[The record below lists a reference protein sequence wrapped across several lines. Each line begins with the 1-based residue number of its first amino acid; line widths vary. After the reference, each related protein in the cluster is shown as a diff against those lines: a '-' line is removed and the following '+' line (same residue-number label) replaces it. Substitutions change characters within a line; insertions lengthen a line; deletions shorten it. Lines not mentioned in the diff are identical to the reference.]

1 MELRI
6 SELAKQ
12 YPASGIRKMFDLAA
26 GYDDVIALT
35 LGEPN
40 FETPAY
46 IKEAAKKAMD
56 AGETHY
62 TPNAGIPA
70 LRQAVSD
77 LYKRRGL
84 EYKPSEILIGAGAI
98 SMLNLACTA
107 MLDIGD
113 EVLVPDPGWANYV
126 GLMMQVGAVPVP
138 VRLKEENGFMYDV
151 ADLRAALT
159 PKTKVILLNSPSNPT
174 GGVASAENLRQ
185 LADFAKENDLYILTD
200 EIYRELLWDDEPY
213 TSIASFPGMKE
224 RTVIVDGFSKTYAMT
239 GMRLAWAAAPEEVIV
254 VMTKL
259 LENVLSSVNEG
270 VQWGGVAALNGS
282 QECVEEMKRQYR
294 RRREIIVGGLND
306 MKGVSCLMPKGAFY
320 AFPNISHL
328 GIPSREFAMRLLKE
342 KHVVVVP
349 GTGFGE
355 GGEGFVRLRVAEAEL
370 HAADGEVAA
379 VRTVPPQQLRHFA
392 AGHFRGRSILQHKRR
407 HRKRRY
413 GNRKL
418 KFRLLHQS
426 GRRSD
431 QQPQ

>member
-1 MELRI
+1 MSFI
-6 SELAKQ
+6 SNKSQ
-12 YPASGIRKMFDLAA
+12 KTPHSVIREMFALQTGLDN
-26 GYDDVIALT
+26 VISFA
-35 LGEPN
+35 LGEPD
-40 FETPAY
+40 FTAPQHV
-46 IKEAAKKAMD
+46 ID
-56 AGETHY
+56 ATVASLQRGETHY

-84 EYKPSEILIGAGAI
+84 DYKPSEVLIGAGAI
-98 SMLNLACTA
+98 SMLNIACTA

-138 VRLKEENGFMYDV
+138 IHLKEENGFMYDV
-151 ADLRAALT
+151 ADLQAALT
-159 PKTKVILLNSPSNPT
+159 PKTKMILLNSPSNPT
-174 GGVASAENLRQ
+174 GGVASADNLRQ
-185 LADFAKENDLYILTD
+185 IADFAKANDLYILTD

-224 RTVIVDGFSKTYAMT
+224 RTVVVDGFSKTYAMT
-239 GMRLAWAAAPEEVIV
+239 GMRLAWAVAPEEVIV

-294 RRREIIVGGLND
+294 RRREIIVNGLND

-320 AFPNISHL
+320 AFPNISKL
-328 GIPSREFAMRLLKE
+328 GLSSREFAMRLLKE

-355 GGEGFVRLRVAEAEL
+355 GGEGFVRLAYATSEDNIRE
-370 HAADGEVAA
+370 G
-379 VRTVPPQQLRHFA
+379 LRRIKEFVE
-392 AGHFRGRSILQHKRR
+392 SL
-407 HRKRRY
+407 
-413 GNRKL
+413 
-418 KFRLLHQS
+418 
-426 GRRSD
+426 
-431 QQPQ
+431 

>member
-1 MELRI
+1 MSFI
-6 SELAKQ
+6 SEKSKKI
-12 YPASGIRKMFDLAA
+12 PGSMIREMFAMQD
-26 GYDDVIALT
+26 GMTDVISFA
-35 LGEPN
+35 LGEPD
-40 FETPAY
+40 FTAPQHV
-46 IKEAAKKAMD
+46 ID
-56 AGETHY
+56 ATVASLQRGETHY

-84 EYKPSEILIGAGAI
+84 DYTSKEVLIGAGAI
-98 SMLNLACTA
+98 SLLNLACTA

-138 VRLKEENGFMYDV
+138 VRMKEENGFMYDV
-151 ADLRAALT
+151 ADLKAALT
-159 PKTKVILLNSPSNPT
+159 PKTKMILLNSPSNPT
-174 GGVASAENLRQ
+174 GGVASEKNLRQ
-185 LADFAKENDLYILTD
+185 VAEFAKENDLYILAD

-213 TSIASFPGMKE
+213 ASIAGFPGMKE
-224 RTVIVDGFSKTYAMT
+224 RTVVVDGFSKTYAMT
-239 GMRLAWAAAPEEVIV
+239 GMRLAWAVAPEEVIV

-294 RRREIIVGGLND
+294 RRREIIVNGLND

-320 AFPNISHL
+320 AFPNISKL
-328 GIPSREFAMRLLKE
+328 GLSSREFAMRLLKE

-355 GGEGFVRLRVAEAEL
+355 GGEGFVRLAYATSEENIRE
-370 HAADGEVAA
+370 G
-379 VRTVPPQQLRHFA
+379 LRRMKEFVE
-392 AGHFRGRSILQHKRR
+392 SL
-407 HRKRRY
+407 
-413 GNRKL
+413 
-418 KFRLLHQS
+418 
-426 GRRSD
+426 
-431 QQPQ
+431 

>member
-1 MELRI
+1 MSFI
-6 SELAKQ
+6 SNKSQ
-12 YPASGIRKMFDLAA
+12 KTPHSVIREMFALQTGLDN
-26 GYDDVIALT
+26 VISFA
-35 LGEPN
+35 LGEPD
-40 FETPAY
+40 FTAPQHV
-46 IKEAAKKAMD
+46 ID
-56 AGETHY
+56 ATVASLQRGETHY

-84 EYKPSEILIGAGAI
+84 DYKPSEVLIGAGAI
-98 SMLNLACTA
+98 SMLNIACTA

-138 VRLKEENGFMYDV
+138 IRLKEENGFMYDV
-151 ADLRAALT
+151 ADLQAALT
-159 PKTKVILLNSPSNPT
+159 PKTKMILLNSPSNPT
-174 GGVASAENLRQ
+174 GGVASADNLRQ
-185 LADFAKENDLYILTD
+185 IADFAKANDLYILTD

-224 RTVIVDGFSKTYAMT
+224 RTVVVDGFSKTYAMT
-239 GMRLAWAAAPEEVIV
+239 GMRLAWAVAPEEVIV

-270 VQWGGVAALNGS
+270 MQWGGVAALNGS

-294 RRREIIVGGLND
+294 RRREIIVEGLND

-320 AFPNISHL
+320 AFPNISKL

-349 GTGFGE
+349 GTGFGD
-355 GGEGFVRLRVAEAEL
+355 GGEGFVRLAYATSEDNIRE
-370 HAADGEVAA
+370 G
-379 VRTVPPQQLRHFA
+379 LRRMKEFVE
-392 AGHFRGRSILQHKRR
+392 SL
-407 HRKRRY
+407 
-413 GNRKL
+413 
-418 KFRLLHQS
+418 
-426 GRRSD
+426 
-431 QQPQ
+431 

>member
-1 MELRI
+1 MSFI
-6 SELAKQ
+6 SNKSQ
-12 YPASGIRKMFDLAA
+12 KTPHSVIREMFALQTGLDN
-26 GYDDVIALT
+26 VISFA
-35 LGEPN
+35 LGEPD
-40 FETPAY
+40 FTAPQHV
-46 IKEAAKKAMD
+46 ID
-56 AGETHY
+56 ATVASLQRGETHY

-84 EYKPSEILIGAGAI
+84 DYKPSEVLIGAGAI
-98 SMLNLACTA
+98 SMLNIACTA

-138 VRLKEENGFMYDV
+138 IRLKEENGFMYDV
-151 ADLRAALT
+151 ADLQAALT
-159 PKTKVILLNSPSNPT
+159 PKTKMILLNSPSNPT
-174 GGVASAENLRQ
+174 GGVASADNLRQ
-185 LADFAKENDLYILTD
+185 IADFAKANDLYILTD

-224 RTVIVDGFSKTYAMT
+224 RTVVVDGFSKTYAMT
-239 GMRLAWAAAPEEVIV
+239 GMRLAWAVAPEEVIV

-320 AFPNISHL
+320 AFPNISKL

-349 GTGFGE
+349 GTGFGD
-355 GGEGFVRLRVAEAEL
+355 GGEGFVRLAYATSEDNIRE
-370 HAADGEVAA
+370 G
-379 VRTVPPQQLRHFA
+379 LRRMKEFVE
-392 AGHFRGRSILQHKRR
+392 SL
-407 HRKRRY
+407 
-413 GNRKL
+413 
-418 KFRLLHQS
+418 
-426 GRRSD
+426 
-431 QQPQ
+431 

>member
-1 MELRI
+1 MFALQTGLDNVI
-6 SELAKQ
+6 SFA
-12 YPASGIRKMFDLAA
+12 
-26 GYDDVIALT
+26 
-35 LGEPN
+35 LGEPD
-40 FETPAY
+40 FTAPQHV
-46 IKEAAKKAMD
+46 ID
-56 AGETHY
+56 ATVASLQRGETHY

-84 EYKPSEILIGAGAI
+84 DYKPSEVLIGAGAI

-138 VRLKEENGFMYDV
+138 IHLKEENGFMYDV
-151 ADLRAALT
+151 ADLQAALT
-159 PKTKVILLNSPSNPT
+159 PKTKMILLNSPSNPT
-174 GGVASAENLRQ
+174 GGVASADNLRQ
-185 LADFAKENDLYILTD
+185 IADFAKANDLYILTD

-213 TSIASFPGMKE
+213 TSIAGFPGMKE
-224 RTVIVDGFSKTYAMT
+224 RTVVVDGFSKTYAMT
-239 GMRLAWAAAPEEVIV
+239 GMRLAWAVAPEEVIV

-270 VQWGGVAALNGS
+270 MQWGGVAALNGS

-294 RRREIIVGGLND
+294 RRREIIVEGLND

-320 AFPNISHL
+320 AFPNISKL

-355 GGEGFVRLRVAEAEL
+355 GGEGFVRLAYATSEDNIREGL
-370 HAADGEVAA
+370 R
-379 VRTVPPQQLRHFA
+379 RTKEFVESL
-392 AGHFRGRSILQHKRR
+392 
-407 HRKRRY
+407 
-413 GNRKL
+413 
-418 KFRLLHQS
+418 
-426 GRRSD
+426 
-431 QQPQ
+431 

>member
-1 MELRI
+1 MSFI
-6 SELAKQ
+6 SEKSKKI
-12 YPASGIRKMFDLAA
+12 PGSMIREMFAMQD
-26 GYDDVIALT
+26 GMTDVISFA
-35 LGEPN
+35 LGEPD
-40 FETPAY
+40 FTAPQHV
-46 IKEAAKKAMD
+46 ID
-56 AGETHY
+56 ATVASLQRGETHY

-84 EYKPSEILIGAGAI
+84 DYTSKEVLIGAGAI
-98 SMLNLACTA
+98 SLLNLACTA

-138 VRLKEENGFMYDV
+138 VRMKEENGFMYDV
-151 ADLRAALT
+151 ADLKVALT
-159 PKTKVILLNSPSNPT
+159 PKTKMILLNSPSNPT
-174 GGVASAENLRQ
+174 GGVASEENLRQ
-185 LADFAKENDLYILTD
+185 VAEFAKENDLYILAD

-213 TSIASFPGMKE
+213 ASIAGFPGMKE
-224 RTVIVDGFSKTYAMT
+224 RTVVVDGFSKTYAMT
-239 GMRLAWAAAPEEVIV
+239 GMRLAWAVAPEEVIV

-294 RRREIIVGGLND
+294 RRREIIVNGLND

-320 AFPNISHL
+320 AFPNISKL
-328 GIPSREFAMRLLKE
+328 GLSSREFAMRLLKE

-355 GGEGFVRLRVAEAEL
+355 GGEGFVRLAYATSEENIRE
-370 HAADGEVAA
+370 G
-379 VRTVPPQQLRHFA
+379 LRRMKEFVE
-392 AGHFRGRSILQHKRR
+392 SL
-407 HRKRRY
+407 
-413 GNRKL
+413 
-418 KFRLLHQS
+418 
-426 GRRSD
+426 
-431 QQPQ
+431 

>member
-1 MELRI
+1 MSFI
-6 SELAKQ
+6 SNKSQ
-12 YPASGIRKMFDLAA
+12 KTPHSVIREMFALQTGLDN
-26 GYDDVIALT
+26 VISFA
-35 LGEPN
+35 LGEPD
-40 FETPAY
+40 FTAPQHV
-46 IKEAAKKAMD
+46 ID
-56 AGETHY
+56 ATVASLQRGETHY

-84 EYKPSEILIGAGAI
+84 DYKPSEVLIGAGAI

-138 VRLKEENGFMYDV
+138 IHLKEENGFMYDV
-151 ADLRAALT
+151 ADLQAALT
-159 PKTKVILLNSPSNPT
+159 PKTKMILLNSPSNPT
-174 GGVASAENLRQ
+174 GGVASADNLRQ
-185 LADFAKENDLYILTD
+185 IADFAKANDLYILTD

-213 TSIASFPGMKE
+213 TSIAGFPGMKE
-224 RTVIVDGFSKTYAMT
+224 RAVVVDGFSKTYAMT
-239 GMRLAWAAAPEEVIV
+239 GMRLAWAVAPEEVIV

-270 VQWGGVAALNGS
+270 MQWGGVAALNGS

-294 RRREIIVGGLND
+294 RRREIIVEGLND

-320 AFPNISHL
+320 AFPNISKL

-355 GGEGFVRLRVAEAEL
+355 GGEGFVRLAYATSEDNIRE
-370 HAADGEVAA
+370 G
-379 VRTVPPQQLRHFA
+379 LRRMKEFVE
-392 AGHFRGRSILQHKRR
+392 SL
-407 HRKRRY
+407 
-413 GNRKL
+413 
-418 KFRLLHQS
+418 
-426 GRRSD
+426 
-431 QQPQ
+431 

>member
-1 MELRI
+1 MSFI
-6 SELAKQ
+6 SNKSQ
-12 YPASGIRKMFDLAA
+12 KTPHSVIREMFALQTGLDN
-26 GYDDVIALT
+26 VISFA
-35 LGEPN
+35 LGEPD
-40 FETPAY
+40 FTAPQHV
-46 IKEAAKKAMD
+46 ID
-56 AGETHY
+56 ATVASLQRGETHY

-84 EYKPSEILIGAGAI
+84 DYKPSEVLIGAGAI

-138 VRLKEENGFMYDV
+138 IHLKEENGFMYDV
-151 ADLRAALT
+151 ADLQAALT
-159 PKTKVILLNSPSNPT
+159 PKTKMILLNSPSNPT
-174 GGVASAENLRQ
+174 GGVASADNLRQ
-185 LADFAKENDLYILTD
+185 IADFAKANDLYILTD

-224 RTVIVDGFSKTYAMT
+224 RTVVVDGFSKTYAMT
-239 GMRLAWAAAPEEVIV
+239 GMRLAWAVAPEEVIV

-270 VQWGGVAALNGS
+270 MQWGGVAALNGS

-294 RRREIIVGGLND
+294 RRREIIVEGLND

-320 AFPNISHL
+320 AFPNISKL

-355 GGEGFVRLRVAEAEL
+355 GGEGFVRLAYATSEDNIRE
-370 HAADGEVAA
+370 G
-379 VRTVPPQQLRHFA
+379 LRRMKEFVE
-392 AGHFRGRSILQHKRR
+392 SL
-407 HRKRRY
+407 
-413 GNRKL
+413 
-418 KFRLLHQS
+418 
-426 GRRSD
+426 
-431 QQPQ
+431 

>member
-1 MELRI
+1 MSFI
-6 SELAKQ
+6 SNKSQ
-12 YPASGIRKMFDLAA
+12 KTPHSVIREMFALQTGLDN
-26 GYDDVIALT
+26 VISFA
-35 LGEPN
+35 LGEPD
-40 FETPAY
+40 FTAPQHV
-46 IKEAAKKAMD
+46 ID
-56 AGETHY
+56 ATVASLQRGETHY

-84 EYKPSEILIGAGAI
+84 DYKPSEVLIGAGAI

-138 VRLKEENGFMYDV
+138 IRLKEENGFMYDV
-151 ADLRAALT
+151 ADLQAALT
-159 PKTKVILLNSPSNPT
+159 PKTKMILLNSPSNPT
-174 GGVASAENLRQ
+174 GGVASADNLRQ
-185 LADFAKENDLYILTD
+185 IADFAKANDLYILTD

-224 RTVIVDGFSKTYAMT
+224 RTVVVDGFSKTYAMT
-239 GMRLAWAAAPEEVIV
+239 GMRLAWAVAPEEVIV

-270 VQWGGVAALNGS
+270 MQWGGVAALNGS

-320 AFPNISHL
+320 AFPNISKL

-355 GGEGFVRLRVAEAEL
+355 GGEGFVRLAYATSEDNIRE
-370 HAADGEVAA
+370 G
-379 VRTVPPQQLRHFA
+379 LRRMKEFVE
-392 AGHFRGRSILQHKRR
+392 SL
-407 HRKRRY
+407 
-413 GNRKL
+413 
-418 KFRLLHQS
+418 
-426 GRRSD
+426 
-431 QQPQ
+431 

>member
-1 MELRI
+1 MSFI
-6 SELAKQ
+6 SNKSQ
-12 YPASGIRKMFDLAA
+12 KTPHSVIREMFALQTGLDN
-26 GYDDVIALT
+26 VISFA
-35 LGEPN
+35 LGEPD
-40 FETPAY
+40 FTAPQHV
-46 IKEAAKKAMD
+46 ID
-56 AGETHY
+56 ATVASLQRGETHY

-84 EYKPSEILIGAGAI
+84 DYKPSEVLIGAGAI
-98 SMLNLACTA
+98 SMLNIACTA

-138 VRLKEENGFMYDV
+138 IRLKEENGFMYDV
-151 ADLRAALT
+151 ADLQAALT
-159 PKTKVILLNSPSNPT
+159 PKTKMILLNSPSNPT
-174 GGVASAENLRQ
+174 GGVASADNLRQ
-185 LADFAKENDLYILTD
+185 IADFAKANDLYILTD

-224 RTVIVDGFSKTYAMT
+224 RTVVVDGFSKTYAMT
-239 GMRLAWAAAPEEVIV
+239 GMRLAWAVAPEEVIV

-270 VQWGGVAALNGS
+270 MQWGGVAALNGS

-320 AFPNISHL
+320 AFPNISKL

-355 GGEGFVRLRVAEAEL
+355 GGEGFVRLAYATSEDNIRE
-370 HAADGEVAA
+370 G
-379 VRTVPPQQLRHFA
+379 LRRMKEFVE
-392 AGHFRGRSILQHKRR
+392 SL
-407 HRKRRY
+407 
-413 GNRKL
+413 
-418 KFRLLHQS
+418 
-426 GRRSD
+426 
-431 QQPQ
+431 

>member
-1 MELRI
+1 MSFI
-6 SELAKQ
+6 SNKSQ
-12 YPASGIRKMFDLAA
+12 KTPHSVIREMFALQTGLDN
-26 GYDDVIALT
+26 VISFA
-35 LGEPN
+35 LGEPD
-40 FETPAY
+40 FTAPQHV
-46 IKEAAKKAMD
+46 ID
-56 AGETHY
+56 ATVASLQRGETHY

-259 LENVLSSVNEG
+259 LENVLSSVTEG

-320 AFPNISHL
+320 AFPNISQL

-355 GGEGFVRLRVAEAEL
+355 GGEGFVRLAYATSEDNIRE
-370 HAADGEVAA
+370 G
-379 VRTVPPQQLRHFA
+379 LRRMKEFVE
-392 AGHFRGRSILQHKRR
+392 SL
-407 HRKRRY
+407 
-413 GNRKL
+413 
-418 KFRLLHQS
+418 
-426 GRRSD
+426 
-431 QQPQ
+431 

>member
-1 MELRI
+1 MSFI
-6 SELAKQ
+6 SEKSKKI
-12 YPASGIRKMFDLAA
+12 PGSMIREMFAMQD
-26 GYDDVIALT
+26 GMTDVISFA
-35 LGEPN
+35 LGEPD
-40 FETPAY
+40 FTAPQHV
-46 IKEAAKKAMD
+46 ID
-56 AGETHY
+56 ATVASLQRGETHY

-84 EYKPSEILIGAGAI
+84 DYTSKEVLIGAGAI
-98 SMLNLACTA
+98 SLLNRACTA

-138 VRLKEENGFMYDV
+138 VRMKEENGFMYDV
-151 ADLRAALT
+151 ADLKVALT
-159 PKTKVILLNSPSNPT
+159 PKTKMILLNSPSNPT
-174 GGVASAENLRQ
+174 GGVASEENLRQ
-185 LADFAKENDLYILTD
+185 VAEFAKENDLYILAD

-213 TSIASFPGMKE
+213 ASIAGFPGMKE
-224 RTVIVDGFSKTYAMT
+224 RTVVVDGFSKTYAMT
-239 GMRLAWAAAPEEVIV
+239 GMRLAWAVAPEEVIV

-294 RRREIIVGGLND
+294 HRREIIVNGLND

-320 AFPNISHL
+320 AFPNISKL
-328 GIPSREFAMRLLKE
+328 GLSSREFAMRLLKE

-355 GGEGFVRLRVAEAEL
+355 GGEGFVRLAYATSEENIRE
-370 HAADGEVAA
+370 G
-379 VRTVPPQQLRHFA
+379 LRRMKEFVE
-392 AGHFRGRSILQHKRR
+392 SL
-407 HRKRRY
+407 
-413 GNRKL
+413 
-418 KFRLLHQS
+418 
-426 GRRSD
+426 
-431 QQPQ
+431 

>member
-1 MELRI
+1 MSFI
-6 SELAKQ
+6 SEKSKKI
-12 YPASGIRKMFDLAA
+12 PGSMIREMFAMQD
-26 GYDDVIALT
+26 GMMDVISFA
-35 LGEPN
+35 LGEPD
-40 FETPAY
+40 FTAPQRV
-46 IKEAAKKAMD
+46 ID
-56 AGETHY
+56 ATVASLQRGETHY

-84 EYKPSEILIGAGAI
+84 DYKPSEVLIGAGAI
-98 SMLNLACTA
+98 SLLNLACTA

-138 VRLKEENGFMYDV
+138 VHMKEENGFMYDV
-151 ADLRAALT
+151 ADLKAAFT
-159 PKTKVILLNSPSNPT
+159 PKTKMILLNSPSNPT

-185 LADFAKENDLYILTD
+185 LAEFAKENDLYILTD

-224 RTVIVDGFSKTYAMT
+224 RTVVVDGFSKTYAMT
-239 GMRLAWAAAPEEVIV
+239 GLRLAWAVAPQEVIV

-294 RRREIIVGGLND
+294 RRREIIVNGLND

-320 AFPNISHL
+320 AFPNISKL
-328 GIPSREFAMRLLKE
+328 GLSSREFAMRLLKE

-355 GGEGFVRLRVAEAEL
+355 GGEGFVRLAYATSEENIRE
-370 HAADGEVAA
+370 G
-379 VRTVPPQQLRHFA
+379 LRRMKEFVE
-392 AGHFRGRSILQHKRR
+392 SL
-407 HRKRRY
+407 
-413 GNRKL
+413 
-418 KFRLLHQS
+418 
-426 GRRSD
+426 
-431 QQPQ
+431 

>member
-1 MELRI
+1 MSFI
-6 SELAKQ
+6 SNKSQ
-12 YPASGIRKMFDLAA
+12 KTPHSVIREMFAMQEGLDN
-26 GYDDVIALT
+26 VISFA
-35 LGEPN
+35 LGEPD
-40 FETPAY
+40 FTAPQHV
-46 IKEAAKKAMD
+46 ID
-56 AGETHY
+56 ATVASLQRGETHY

-84 EYKPSEILIGAGAI
+84 EYKPGEILIGAGAI

-320 AFPNISHL
+320 AFPNISQL
-328 GIPSREFAMRLLKE
+328 GIPAREFAMRLLKE

-355 GGEGFVRLRVAEAEL
+355 GGEGFVRLAYATSEDNIREGL
-370 HAADGEVAA
+370 
-379 VRTVPPQQLRHFA
+379 
-392 AGHFRGRSILQHKRR
+392 KRIR
-407 HRKRRY
+407 EFVET
-413 GNRKL
+413 L
-418 KFRLLHQS
+418 S
-426 GRRSD
+426 
-431 QQPQ
+431 